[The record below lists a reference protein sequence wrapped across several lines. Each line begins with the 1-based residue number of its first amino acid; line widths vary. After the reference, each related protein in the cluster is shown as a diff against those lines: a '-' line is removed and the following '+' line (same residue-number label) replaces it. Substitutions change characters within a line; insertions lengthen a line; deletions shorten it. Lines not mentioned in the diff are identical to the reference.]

1 MDKKKQSSL
10 NKWLKQQSKLA
21 KRWLMIAIGLGVLS
35 SVFLLA
41 QAALLASILHQLI
54 IDQVDKADLIWH
66 FVGLGGTVIGRAAC
80 TWVRELAGYRCGE
93 QIRVYIRQLIL
104 DKVHK
109 LGPAYI
115 KGKPAGSWATLILE
129 QVEDMQ
135 DFFSRYLPQ
144 MSLSVL
150 VPFIILVVVFPVNWA
165 AGLIFLVTAP
175 LVPIFMALVGM
186 KAAEANRKNF
196 KAMQR
201 LSGHF
206 YDRLQAMTT
215 IRLFDRTK
223 SETETLKG
231 ASEVFRT
238 RTMDVLKIAFLS
250 SAVLEF
256 FTSISIAITAV
267 YFGFSYIG
275 ELDFGYYGT
284 GVTLFAGLFILILAP
299 EFYQPLRDL
308 GTFYHAKQQAVGA
321 AESIVEFLDLEVD
334 QIKDGTQALDKNSPI
349 HIEADQLTIFSPE
362 GKQLAGPLSF
372 SLEANKSTA
381 LVGPSGAGKTSL
393 VNTILG
399 FMPYQGSLKINGCEL
414 SQLDLAT
421 WREAVSWI
429 GQNPMLLHGSI
440 RDNITLGKHNIQ
452 DADVHSVLNDSHAAE
467 FVEMHG
473 LDYPISDRS
482 GGLSVGQAQRLALA
496 RAMLQNGR
504 FWLLD
509 EPTASLDARSEKLV
523 MEGINKYA
531 HATTNLMITHQLAP
545 LQNVSQILVMQD
557 GQIVQRGD
565 YATLSTEYGLFK
577 DMLEAN
583 LAQRETDKGNLD
595 A

>member
-21 KRWLMIAIGLGVLS
+21 KRWLMVAIGLGVLS

-54 IDQVDKADLIWH
+54 IEHVDKSELVWH
-66 FVGLGGTVIGRAAC
+66 FAGLGATVVGRAVCA
-80 TWVRELAGYRCGE
+80 WGREIAGYRCGE

-104 DKVHK
+104 DKVHQ

-144 MSLSVL
+144 MSLSIL
-150 VPFIILVVVFPVNWA
+150 VPFVILVVVFPINWV
-165 AGLIFLVTAP
+165 AGLIFLITAP

-186 KAAEANRKNF
+186 KAADANRKNF
-196 KAMQR
+196 KALQR

-215 IRLFDRTK
+215 IRLFDRTT

-275 ELDFGYYGT
+275 ELNFGYYGT

-321 AESIVEFLDLEVD
+321 AESIVEFLDLDVD
-334 QIKDGTQALDKNSPI
+334 QVKNGSKVVEQNAPI
-349 HIEADQLTIFSPE
+349 HIEANDLVIFSPE
-362 GKQLAGPLSF
+362 GKQLAGPLTF
-372 SLEANKSTA
+372 SLNANQSTA

-399 FMPYQGSLKINGCEL
+399 FMPYSGSLKINNCEL
-414 SQLDLAT
+414 SELDLAI
-421 WREAVSWI
+421 WRKTISWI

-440 RDNITLGKHNIQ
+440 RDNVTLGKQDIQ
-452 DADVHSVLNDSHAAE
+452 DKQVHSVLSDSHAAE

-473 LDYPISDRS
+473 LEYQISDRS

-509 EPTASLDARSEKLV
+509 EPMASLDARSEKLV
-523 MEGINKYA
+523 MEGIDKYTA
-531 HATTNLMITHQLAP
+531 STTNLMITHQLAP
-545 LQNVSQILVMQD
+545 LQNVSQILVMQQ
-557 GQIVQRGD
+557 GQIIQRGD
-565 YATLSTEYGLFK
+565 YATLASQEGLFK
-577 DMLEAN
+577 EMLTAN
-583 LAQRETDKGNLD
+583 LAQRESDKGNLD

>member
-1 MDKKKQSSL
+1 
-10 NKWLKQQSKLA
+10 
-21 KRWLMIAIGLGVLS
+21 
-35 SVFLLA
+35 
-41 QAALLASILHQLI
+41 
-54 IDQVDKADLIWH
+54 
-66 FVGLGGTVIGRAAC
+66 
-80 TWVRELAGYRCGE
+80 
-93 QIRVYIRQLIL
+93 
-104 DKVHK
+104 
-109 LGPAYI
+109 
-115 KGKPAGSWATLILE
+115 
-129 QVEDMQ
+129 
-135 DFFSRYLPQ
+135 
-144 MSLSVL
+144 
-150 VPFIILVVVFPVNWA
+150 
-165 AGLIFLVTAP
+165 
-175 LVPIFMALVGM
+175 
-186 KAAEANRKNF
+186 
-196 KAMQR
+196 MQR

-275 ELDFGYYGT
+275 ELNFGYYGA

-308 GTFYHAKQQAVGA
+308 GTYYHAKQQAVGA
-321 AESIVEFLDLEVD
+321 AESIVEFLELEVD
-334 QIKDGTQALDKNSPI
+334 HVKDGNQILDQDAPI
-349 HIEADQLTIFSPE
+349 QIEANDLVVLSPE

-372 SLEANKSTA
+372 SLEANQSTA

-421 WREAVSWI
+421 WRKTISWI

-440 RDNITLGKHNIQ
+440 RDNVTLGKQNVQ
-452 DADVHSVLNDSHAAE
+452 DDAVNAVLKDSHAAE

-482 GGLSVGQAQRLALA
+482 GGLSVGQAQRLALS

-509 EPTASLDARSEKLV
+509 EPTASLDARSERLV
-523 MEGINKYA
+523 MEGISKYTQS
-531 HATTNLMITHQLAP
+531 TTNLMITHQLAP
-545 LQNVSQILVMQD
+545 LKNVSQILVMQN

-565 YATLSTEYGLFK
+565 YTTLSSEDGLFK

-583 LAQRETDKGNLD
+583 LAQRESDKGNLD

>member
-54 IDQVDKADLIWH
+54 IEQVDKSELIWH
-66 FVGLGGTVIGRAAC
+66 FVGLVGTVVGRAAC
-80 TWVRELAGYRCGE
+80 TWGREIAGYRCGE

-129 QVEDMQ
+129 QVENMQ

-175 LVPIFMALVGM
+175 LVPIFMALVGI

-223 SETETLKG
+223 SETETLEG

-275 ELDFGYYGT
+275 ELNFGYYGA

-321 AESIVEFLDLEVD
+321 AESIVEFLELEVD
-334 QIKDGTQALDKNSPI
+334 QVKDGTQSLEQNTPI
-349 HIEADQLTIFSPE
+349 QIEAQDLVVFSPE

-372 SLEANKSTA
+372 SLEANQSTA

-399 FMPYQGSLKINGCEL
+399 FMPYKGSLKINGCEL
-414 SQLDLAT
+414 SQLDLST

-440 RDNITLGKHNIQ
+440 RDNVTLGKHDIPDTQVNT
-452 DADVHSVLNDSHAAE
+452 VLNDSYAAE

-473 LDYPISDRS
+473 LDYAISDRS

-523 MEGINKYA
+523 MEGINKYTQS
-531 HATTNLMITHQLAP
+531 TTNLMITHQLAP

-565 YATLSTEYGLFK
+565 YATLASQEGLFK
-577 DMLEAN
+577 DMLAAN
-583 LAQRETDKGNLD
+583 LAQRESDKGNLD